1 MSICFMAD
9 NSSFAPFDVDF
20 YIVNLFFFYFVFVSL
35 VLCCF
40 VFVALVAVARS
51 PLLLLFWLSLFICLR
66 AGHINRIC
74 FMCVPGTRDGGRT
87 RVLSLKRRAIICK

>member
-20 YIVNLFFFYFVFVSL
+20 YIVNLFSFFLYFVFVSL

-40 VFVALVAVARS
+40 VSVVFVAFVTLLAVFVYLLASWSYKSYLFHVCARHQRQRKDTRAVA
-51 PLLLLFWLSLFICLR
+51 
-66 AGHINRIC
+66 
-74 FMCVPGTRDGGRT
+74 
-87 RVLSLKRRAIICK
+87 